1 MTLSPADSAAG
12 EHTQGPVR
20 PTPRAG
26 RAALIVGSVWL
37 LIYSWGA
44 APTVLP
50 GDAAELAAV
59 AIRGGVAHTPGYPT
73 YVLIGQV
80 AGAILPGDP
89 SHRIAL
95 LSSFMGAVSV
105 GLFVLVLAEFGLAWG
120 ALLAGALA
128 LGGTFTL
135 WWSAIRVEVYTT
147 GLALALFALWRVM
160 VARRTLRASDG
171 LLAAFAIGLAM
182 TVHLSFGVL
191 LALAGLGLA
200 VRAQRAGALSPA
212 LAAGCAI
219 ALLVGLSP
227 YLYLPFA
234 DARYTLTNHLR
245 MAIEPAAGQ
254 YGLSPERF
262 DGVWERMKFL
272 LAGPEA
278 RPRSLAAHVP
288 TAMRNAAYAAA
299 RSLLFDV
306 GPLLA
311 LLAAIGARA
320 IFRRDRVAAWV
331 LVAAGVL
338 TPLLGSLAVDGALL
352 DVFMLTTTLA
362 VAVLAAGAFERAAEG
377 GRARLGLVLLLA
389 LAAIALPHELRVRAQ
404 DPARRWPENLRP
416 RVEGPP
422 PVTTRVPSF
431 RGEKQARREAE
442 ALLAA
447 IPESSFVAA
456 RWDRVTVL
464 KYLQSAEGV
473 RPDLW
478 FDVWYE
484 PSHIVRIARWQ
495 RDHSLALRPIV
506 VVDSIAGLDERL
518 ASPKTL
524 RIAGSLVLRIERV
537 AVDTSLAVWRAS
549 EPDADS
555 SHSPPNGHR

>member
-1 MTLSPADSAAG
+1 VTDLLEAAPPA
-12 EHTQGPVR
+12 TRTVR
-20 PTPRAG
+20 PTPRSGA
-26 RAALIVGSVWL
+26 AALLAGAIWL
-37 LIYSWGA
+37 AIYAWGA

-59 AIRGGVAHTPGYPT
+59 AFKGGVAHTPGYPT
-73 YVLIGQV
+73 YVLVGQV
-80 AGAILPGDP
+80 AGALLPGDP

-95 LSSFMGAVSV
+95 LSSFMGALSV
-105 GLFVLVLAEFGLAWG
+105 GLFALVLAECGLAWG
-120 ALLAGALA
+120 ALLAASLA

-135 WWSAIRVEVYTT
+135 WWSAIRVEVYTM
-147 GLALALFALWRVM
+147 GLALALFAVWRVL
-160 VARRTLRASDG
+160 VARRTLLPKDG

-191 LALAGLGLA
+191 LALSGL
-200 VRAQRAGALSPA
+200 A
-212 LAAGCAI
+212 LAAHARRAGLLTPALVAGGAL

-245 MAIEPAAGQ
+245 MAIEPAGGQ
-254 YGLSPERF
+254 YGLTPERF
-262 DGVWERMKFL
+262 DSTWERMRFL

-278 RPRSLAAHVP
+278 SPRALAAHLP
-288 TAMRNAAYAAA
+288 TAFVNVLHAVG
-299 RSLLFDV
+299 RSVLFDI

-311 LLAAIGARA
+311 VLALLGVRTV
-320 IFRRDRVAAWV
+320 FRRDVGAATV

-338 TPLLGSLAVDGALL
+338 TPLLGSIAVDSALL
-352 DVFMLTTTLA
+352 DVFMLGTT
-362 VAVLAAGAFERAAEG
+362 VAALLLAAGAFERIARPD
-377 GRARLGLVLLLA
+377 GRRTWLA
-389 LAAIALPHELRVRAQ
+389 LLVAIAAIALPHELRVRAQ
-404 DPARRWPENLRP
+404 SSPNAWPAGVRP

-422 PVTTRVPSF
+422 PVRTRVPSF
-431 RGEKQARREAE
+431 RDETRARREAL
-442 ALLAA
+442 AVLAA

-464 KYLQSAEGV
+464 KYLQSAEGM

-484 PSHIVRIARWQ
+484 PSHIVRLARWQ
-495 RDHSLALRPIV
+495 RDHSLSSRPVV

-518 ASPKTL
+518 ASPEE
-524 RIAGSLVLRIERV
+524 LVLPEGVSLRIERSS
-537 AVDTSLAVWRAS
+537 VDTSLVRALG
-549 EPDADS
+549 E
-555 SHSPPNGHR
+555 

>member
-1 MTLSPADSAAG
+1 MSPADSAVA
-12 EHTQGPVR
+12 ERLQHTVR

-26 RAALIVGSVWL
+26 RAALLVGSVWL

-59 AIRGGVAHTPGYPT
+59 AFRGGIAHTPGYPT

-105 GLFVLVLAEFGLAWG
+105 GLFALVLAEFGLFWG
-120 ALLAGALA
+120 ALFAGALA

-160 VARRTLRASDG
+160 VARRTLSTRDG

-191 LALAGLGLA
+191 LALAGLALA
-200 VRAQRAGALSPA
+200 VRAQRAGALPPA
-212 LAAGCAI
+212 LVAGCAA

-245 MAIEPAAGQ
+245 MAIEPAGGQ
-254 YGLSPERF
+254 YGLSPGQF
-262 DGVWERMKFL
+262 DGVWERMRFL

-288 TAMRNAAYAAA
+288 TAMLNALYAAA
-299 RSLLFDV
+299 RSVLFDV

-311 LLAAIGARA
+311 LLAALGARA
-320 IFRRDRVAAWV
+320 MFRRDRGAALV
-331 LVAAGVL
+331 LAAAAVL

-362 VAVLAAGAFERAAEG
+362 VAVFAAGAFERVAG
-377 GRARLGLVLLLA
+377 GGGTRLGLALLLA
-389 LAAIALPHELRVRAQ
+389 LVAIVLPHELRVRAQ
-404 DPARRWPENLRP
+404 DPARGWPESLRP

-422 PVTTRVPSF
+422 PVTTRIPSF
-431 RGEKQARREAE
+431 RGETRARREAE
-442 ALLAA
+442 AVLAV

-495 RDHSLALRPIV
+495 RDHSLSSRPVV
-506 VVDSIAGLDERL
+506 VVDSIAGLVERL
-518 ASPKTL
+518 ASPEL
-524 RIAGSLVLRIERV
+524 LSVASSVELRIERV
-537 AVDTSLAVWRAS
+537 AVDTLLSRPRAS
-549 EPDADS
+549 EPGAGS
-555 SHSPPNGHR
+555 SHTPPNGHR

>member
-1 MTLSPADSAAG
+1 MTLSPADPAAG
-12 EHTQGPVR
+12 APTHGFER

-26 RAALIVGSVWL
+26 AAALLVGIVWW

-59 AIRGGVAHTPGYPT
+59 ALRGGVAHTPGYPT

-80 AGAILPGDP
+80 VGALLPGDP

-105 GLFVLVLAEFGLAWG
+105 GVFALVLAEFGLTWG
-120 ALLAGALA
+120 AILATAFA

-147 GLALALFALWRVM
+147 GLALALFALWRVL
-160 VARRTLRASDG
+160 VARRTLRGADG

-191 LALAGLGLA
+191 LALAGLALA
-200 VRAQRAGALSPA
+200 AHARRAGALPPA
-212 LAAGCAI
+212 LAAGCAL
-219 ALLVGLSP
+219 ALLAGLSP

-245 MAIEPAAGQ
+245 MAIEAAGGQ
-254 YGLSPERF
+254 YGLSADRF
-262 DGVWERMKFL
+262 DSTWERMRFL

-288 TAMRNAAYAAA
+288 TAMVNVSLAAA
-299 RSLLFDV
+299 RSALFEV

-311 LLAAIGARA
+311 LLAAIGARTM
-320 IFRRDRVAAWV
+320 FRRDARVAAL
-331 LVAAGVL
+331 LVVAGVL
-338 TPLLGSLAVDGALL
+338 TPLVGSLAVDGALL

-362 VAVLAAGAFERAAEG
+362 VTLLAAGAFEQLAAPG
-377 GRARLGLVLLLA
+377 GTRVLWALLLA
-389 LAAIALPHELRVRAQ
+389 VAAIALPHELRVRAQ
-404 DPARRWPENLRP
+404 AAGGAMPAGLRP
-416 RVEGPP
+416 HVEGPP

-431 RGEKQARREAE
+431 RGEVRARREAE
-442 ALLAA
+442 AILAA
-447 IPESSFVAA
+447 LPESSFVAA

-484 PSHIVRIARWQ
+484 PSHIVRLARWQ
-495 RDHSLALRPIV
+495 RDHLLASRPVV

-518 ASPKTL
+518 ASPEVVRL
-524 RIAGSLVLRIERV
+524 AGGVTLRIERGW
-537 AVDTSLAVWRAS
+537 VDTTLVLNPA
-549 EPDADS
+549 P
-555 SHSPPNGHR
+555 